1 MKYAFIILFAVLQF
15 LPIGFAQDYT
25 KWELPEGAFARL
37 GKGSVTGDI
46 VFSPDSTIIA
56 IPSSI
61 GIWLYNAQTYKELA
75 LLTGHTTPVKMLAFS
90 PDGATLA
97 SFGDRHDN
105 TIRLWDMSNTSDI
118 GKHKAT
124 LTTHRREILS
134 IAFSSDGK
142 MLASTSVDRTV
153 ILLSEYQGRLTISQD
168 WNLQVSKKHGNI
180 HLWNLKTGKL
190 RVTIKE
196 ERVDFDAFAFLQGG
210 ATLISMDW
218 SDTLHVWDAET
229 GEFQMKIKTQGDIR

>member
-37 GKGSVTGDI
+37 GKGSVTGNI

-75 LLTGHTTPVKMLAFS
+75 LLTAHVNTLAFS
-90 PDGATLA
+90 PDGTMLA
-97 SFGDRHDN
+97 SISSWDD
-105 TIRLWDMSNTSDI
+105 TIQLWDMSTI
-118 GKHKAT
+118 LTLGKLKAT
-124 LTTHRREILS
+124 LTGHTRKISS

-142 MLASTSVDRTV
+142 TFASASDDMTVVLWDPQTGEQKKILKGHTRSITSIAFAPNNSMLASASYDGTIRLWNIKTGQRIRILNEEPHIASSVTF
-153 ILLSEYQGRLTISQD
+153 SQD
-168 WNLQVSKKHGNI
+168 SSILA
-180 HLWNLKTGKL
+180 L
-190 RVTIKE
+190 
-196 ERVDFDAFAFLQGG
+196 
-210 ATLISMDW
+210 
-218 SDTLHVWDAET
+218 
-229 GEFQMKIKTQGDIR
+229 